1 MEEGRT
7 KRTARNLVWG
17 VAFRVLNMALP
28 FLIRTIVIYT
38 LGTLYLG
45 LDGLFTSVL
54 EVLNLTELGIASAIV
69 YSMYE
74 PLAKGETAKVCALLN
89 FYRRCYRII
98 GLVVAIAGLLLLP
111 FLPHLI
117 TGKVPADIN
126 IYLLYL
132 MHLTG
137 TVLTYELFAYRTSL
151 LNATQRND
159 VVSKVNFVC
168 YLCRCALQIVAL
180 LAFHSYY
187 LYVIVNI
194 FNALANNVA
203 AAAMSRKMFP
213 QYHCTGEVA
222 PEVVQDIWK
231 KVKGM
236 VCQKIGNVVL
246 MSVDTLVISSFL
258 GLHSLALYQ
267 NYYVIFM
274 GVATLFGVIQTAMMA
289 PVGNAIATDS
299 VAKNYEDF
307 KKFNFL
313 YLFLGTWASICLL
326 CLYQPFVSVWLGPEL
341 MLPDY
346 LAALL
351 ALCFFTFRWC
361 DMSMIYQYAKGLW
374 WETRWVPLLA
384 GIINL
389 TINLVLVQFIGLA
402 GIVISTIASI
412 LLVYDTGV
420 IYAVFNRYFHS
431 VDSIWHYWRRQI
443 LYLPVVFVV
452 AFIIWQ
458 LAVLMPWTGMSL
470 LLARLLLCILLTP
483 ILLWGFWWRREECRL
498 ARAFLSPMLKK
509 CLRKD

>member
-1 MEEGRT
+1 MGCCLSCA
-7 KRTARNLVWG
+7 KYG
-17 VAFRVLNMALP
+17 VA

-194 FNALANNVA
+194 
-203 AAAMSRKMFP
+203 
-213 QYHCTGEVA
+213 
-222 PEVVQDIWK
+222 
-231 KVKGM
+231 
-236 VCQKIGNVVL
+236 L
-246 MSVDTLVISSFL
+246 M
-258 GLHSLALYQ
+258 H
-267 NYYVIFM
+267 
-274 GVATLFGVIQTAMMA
+274 
-289 PVGNAIATDS
+289 
-299 VAKNYEDF
+299 
-307 KKFNFL
+307 
-313 YLFLGTWASICLL
+313 LL
-326 CLYQPFVSVWLGPEL
+326 I
-341 MLPDY
+341 ML
-346 LAALL
+346 
-351 ALCFFTFRWC
+351 
-361 DMSMIYQYAKGLW
+361 
-374 WETRWVPLLA
+374 
-384 GIINL
+384 
-389 TINLVLVQFIGLA
+389 
-402 GIVISTIASI
+402 
-412 LLVYDTGV
+412 
-420 IYAVFNRYFHS
+420 
-431 VDSIWHYWRRQI
+431 
-443 LYLPVVFVV
+443 
-452 AFIIWQ
+452 
-458 LAVLMPWTGMSL
+458 
-470 LLARLLLCILLTP
+470 RLLL
-483 ILLWGFWWRREECRL
+483 
-498 ARAFLSPMLKK
+498 
-509 CLRKD
+509 